1 MVKIKPVLLDIQQPF
16 PQVRSKSGERARQYE
31 IVLGNNLVHELNIL
45 KMKHFAQ
52 ELGYRFWILVCSKGY
67 DQTSEDI
74 AESDLKKSL
83 ILEHDDIEEVR
94 RFISSKLD
102 SVGVIDFDELADK
115 LEPFLDASDIRDD
128 EVDR

>member
-67 DQTSEDI
+67 VNNDSQGRSGALWVYRVT
-74 AESDLKKSL
+74 KSGK
-83 ILEHDDIEEVR
+83 
-94 RFISSKLD
+94 FKFKCAF
-102 SVGVIDFDELADK
+102 GC
-115 LEPFLDASDIRDD
+115 
-128 EVDR
+128 